1 MILLALVDTLFLI
14 SSLLTFSLPQ
24 LSSAYSSSVWNYL
37 VPFTLPIAQTCL
49 TASVYMTI
57 SLSLE
62 RYFSV
67 VHPLYQLSHRWLNS
81 SVLLALPGLLFSVIF
96 TLPNYFQV
104 KTVIKTSL
112 KPLDNSTWSDE
123 VQ

>member
-49 TASVYMTI
+49 TASVYMTV

-112 KPLDNSTWSDE
+112 IPLENSTWSDE

>member
-14 SSLLTFSLPQ
+14 SSLLTFSMPQ
-24 LSSAYSSSVWNYL
+24 LSSAYSSSVWIYL
-37 VPFTLPIAQTCL
+37 VPITLPIAQTCL
-49 TASVYMTI
+49 TASVYMTV

-104 KTVIKTSL
+104 KTVMKTSL
-112 KPLDNSTWSDE
+112 KSLENSTWSDE
-123 VQ
+123 VK

>member
-1 MILLALVDTLFLI
+1 MVVLAFVDTTLLL
-14 SSLLTFSLPQ
+14 SSLLTFSLPR
-24 LSSAYSSSVWNYL
+24 LTSPYPSDLWTYL
-37 VPFTLPIAQTCL
+37 VPYTLPIAQTCL
-49 TASVYMTI
+49 TASVYMTV

>member
-49 TASVYMTI
+49 TASVYMTV